1 MKIEAHRIPSTPT
14 PLPQVDLYG
23 TVHKGL
29 RLALCSLLTRMG
41 STDFSDPHRV
51 AAVLDD
57 LEGVLYLCESHIAHE
72 EAHIHPA
79 VDRKRPGFTS
89 TLVAEHA
96 DHDSSIRELRALAG
110 AVAAAP
116 TASNAAFG
124 RALYLRF
131 SSFVSEN
138 LAHMV
143 EEETEVEALLSSL
156 FSTAELTAIHEALI
170 GSIGPDEMVA
180 FLRVMVPASSPEGR
194 FALLSGP
201 RAAMPPAAFE
211 ALLRSFRPSLEEAD
225 WRDLTSRFAVA
236 A

>member
-1 MKIEAHRIPSTPT
+1 MNIEAHRITTNPA

-41 STDFSDPHRV
+41 STDFSEPRR
-51 AAVLDD
+51 AAVVLDD
-57 LEGVLYLCESHIAHE
+57 LEGVLYLCEHHIDHE

-79 VDRKRPGFTS
+79 VDRKRPGFIAA
-89 TLVAEHA
+89 LEAEHV
-96 DHDSSIRELRALAG
+96 DHAAAIRELRALAE
-110 AVAAAP
+110 AVVAAP
-116 TASNAAFG
+116 AALSGPFG

-143 EEETEVEALLSSL
+143 EEETEVEALLSRL
-156 FSTAELTAIHEALI
+156 FSTAELTAIHDALI

-194 FALLSGP
+194 FALLSGAK
-201 RAAMPPAAFE
+201 AAMPPAAFE
-211 ALLRSFRPSLEEAD
+211 VLLRSFRPSLEEAD
-225 WRDLTSRFAVA
+225 WRDLASRFAVA